1 MAEVVSFGETMLR
14 LTPPAAGRVEG
25 AQSMDLYVSGPE
37 SNALACMSRLGVST
51 LWLSALPA
59 NPAGRRV
66 VNELKSH
73 GVDTQHIVW
82 SAGEKSRLGT
92 YYAEDAAFPLGPQV
106 WHDRTY
112 SAFTQLRPD
121 DVDLFVLAEA
131 KLLYLTGVT
140 PALGRNARTIFE
152 DLLGEAAARKVP
164 LAFDVNYRSKLW
176 LADEAAGTLD
186 DACRQADVLFCTLED
201 ADELWGL
208 TGNPETVLRQL
219 ARKFAN
225 ENSKKTYVMTL
236 GSEGAT
242 QLQGNVCLHVPALP
256 NEGRW
261 RFGLGDAF
269 AAGYLYAYLGGKL
282 FKDLEMESM
291 TNEGLAINYLR
302 FANAIASLKCC
313 IAGDI
318 ATITL
323 DEVRAV
329 LRPSKRRVR

>member
-14 LTPPAAGRVEG
+14 FTPPAAGRLEG
-25 AQSMDLYVSGPE
+25 ARSLELYVTGAE
-37 SNALACMSRLGVST
+37 SNVLACLSRLRVST
-51 LWLSALPA
+51 LWLSALPD
-59 NPAGRRV
+59 NPTGRIV
-66 VNELKSH
+66 ANELKSH

-82 SAGEKSRLGT
+82 MDGERHRLGT
-92 YYAEDAAFPLGPQV
+92 FYAEDAAAPLGPQI
-106 WHDRTY
+106 WSDRTN

-121 DVDLFVLAEA
+121 EADYFVLGEA
-131 KLLYLTGVT
+131 RLLYLTGIT
-140 PALGRNARTIFE
+140 PALGRNSRTIFE

-176 LADEAAGTLD
+176 LADEAAGSLE
-186 DACRQADVLFCTLED
+186 DACRQADILFCTLND

-208 TGNPETVLRQL
+208 TGNPEAVMRQL

-225 ENSKKTYVMTL
+225 DNPKKTYIMTL
-236 GSEGAT
+236 GSEGAS
-242 QLQGNVCLHVPALP
+242 QLQGNLYLHVPALP
-256 NEGRW
+256 SEGPW

-282 FKDLEMESM
+282 FKELEMESL

-302 FANAIASLKCC
+302 FANAVASLKCC

-323 DEVRAV
+323 DEVRSV
-329 LRPSKRRVR
+329 LRPPKRRLR